1 MAARAV
7 VKAAAAVSCWAAMAA
22 VLALACFSHPRYGTW
37 AATYASAV
45 GPSQV
50 PPCATANSD
59 ASSSADSAYSLLS
72 ELHAAAAASN
82 GPAPG
87 PLLSSAECATGGKAI
102 HQKGS
107 DAMPISS
114 LGVHRP
120 GSQDA
125 MTRVSW
131 LSDHCSPRL
140 PAFAVAYEGRSPIT
154 VAGPRRIH
162 TGFLHRHCLTGDIVA
177 PRGAMR

>member
-22 VLALACFSHPRYGTW
+22 LLALACVSHARYGTW

-59 ASSSADSAYSLLS
+59 ASSSAVSAYSLLS
-72 ELHAAAAASN
+72 ELHVAAAASN
-82 GPAPG
+82 GPGPG
-87 PLLSSAECATGGKAI
+87 PLLSSAECTSGGEAI
-102 HQKGS
+102 QIGAVIRCRRRQKGS
-107 DAMPISS
+107 GTMPISS

-131 LSDHCSPRL
+131 LSDRRSPRL
-140 PAFAVAYEGRSPIT
+140 PAFAVADEG
-154 VAGPRRIH
+154 
-162 TGFLHRHCLTGDIVA
+162 
-177 PRGAMR
+177 